1 MKAVVLAGGEGTRLR
16 PLTFTRPKPMLPL
29 GPNPIIHYVLSHL
42 ARDGFKDVIII
53 PGYLKDQVMGYVG
66 DGSQFGVRVTYVVE
80 PEGVT
85 FGTAGSLKLAAHLLD
100 EKFLVVQADVVSEI
114 SLTDMA
120 RFHSD
125 RQGEVSIAL
134 TNVDDPSSY
143 GVAIVDEENE
153 IVKFVEKPPLGTV
166 PSNLVSTGFY
176 ILEPEVLDYVENEK
190 WDFAKDLFPY
200 LMRLGQHLF
209 GYSFDSFWVDVG
221 ELKGYLKGVNWVLRN
236 LAADPPKDAKMIGSP
251 QEAVFAR
258 GDVKIGKGSEV
269 LGPAWIDNETSLGEN
284 VQIRPG
290 TVLKENSHLMSGT
303 RFDGGVAFEHT
314 VFRRNC
320 SIKSTIIGERA
331 VIGNEVSID
340 RAMIGQGCNIGNG
353 AKVLP
358 GSKLWPNT
366 RVEEG
371 DTVDGIVA
379 VPRDKSFY
387 FDTGLGK
394 YSGILATSIQEFLDS
409 LKIVPL
415 ESLEYHIGRRDF
427 EKWTKDVLGS
437 IQLADNIRTVRRSQ
451 LMGEDLRLQLVQV
464 VKEWADRVSSPE
476 PRSESQKQVDPP
488 LTTI

>member
-1 MKAVVLAGGEGTRLR
+1 MHIMLGRPELRMEEEREQASNSPALKTVVLAGGEGTRLR

-42 ARDGFKDVIII
+42 SQNGFKDLIMI
-53 PGYLKDQVMGYVG
+53 PGYLKDQLMGYVG
-66 DGSQFGVRVTYVVE
+66 DGSRFGVRVTYVVE

-100 EKFLVVQADVVSEI
+100 ETFLVVQADVVSEI

-134 TNVDDPSSY
+134 TNVDDPSAY

-153 IVKFVEKPPLGTV
+153 IVRFVEKPSPGTV

-200 LMRLGQHLF
+200 LMRLGKHLF
-209 GYSFDSFWVDVG
+209 GYTSDSFWVDVG

-236 LAADPPKDAKMIGSP
+236 FATDPPKDARLIGNPSEP
-251 QEAVFAR
+251 VFAR
-258 GDVKIGKGSEV
+258 GDVKIGRGSQM
-269 LGPAWIDNETSLGEN
+269 LGPSWIDNETSLGEN

-290 TVLKENSHLMSGT
+290 TVLKENSRLMSGT
-303 RFDGGVAFEHT
+303 SFETGVAFENT
-314 VFRRNC
+314 VFGRNC
-320 SIKSTIIGERA
+320 SIKSAIIGERA
-331 VIGNEVSID
+331 VIGNDVSID
-340 RAMIGQGCNIGNG
+340 RSIIGQGCNIGNN
-353 AKVLP
+353 AKILP

-371 DTVDGIVA
+371 DTVDGIIA

-387 FDTGLGK
+387 FDTGLGQ
-394 YSGILATSIQEFLDS
+394 YSGILATSIQEFLDA

-415 ESLEYHIGRRDF
+415 ESLEYHIGR
-427 EKWTKDVLGS
+427 S
-437 IQLADNIRTVRRSQ
+437 RS
-451 LMGEDLRLQLVQV
+451 LPTARMKMTIPIANSCRLI
-464 VKEWADRVSSPE
+464 AID
-476 PRSESQKQVDPP
+476 
-488 LTTI
+488 TTGLNPVFQIS

>member
-1 MKAVVLAGGEGTRLR
+1 
-16 PLTFTRPKPMLPL
+16 MLPL

-42 ARDGFKDVIII
+42 SRNGFNDLIII

-66 DGSQFGVRVTYVVE
+66 DGSRFGVRVTYVVE

-100 EKFLVVQADVVSEI
+100 ETFLVVQADVVSEI

-125 RQGEVSIAL
+125 RKGEVSIAL
-134 TNVDDPSSY
+134 TNVDDPYSY

-153 IVKFVEKPPLGTV
+153 IVKFVEKPAPGTV

-200 LMRLGQHLF
+200 LMRLGKHLF
-209 GYSFDSFWVDVG
+209 GYTFDSFWVDVG
-221 ELKGYLKGVNWVLRN
+221 ELKGYLKGANWVLRN
-236 LAADPPKDAKMIGSP
+236 LAADPPRDARLIGSTS
-251 QEAVFAR
+251 ERVFAR
-258 GDVKIGKGSEV
+258 GDLKIGQGSQMH
-269 LGPAWIDNETSLGEN
+269 GPAWIDNEASLGEH

-303 RFDGGVAFEHT
+303 IFESGVAFENT
-314 VFRRNC
+314 VFGRNC
-320 SIKSTIIGERA
+320 SVRSAIIGERA

-340 RAMIGQGCNIGNG
+340 RAIIGQGCSIGNN
-353 AKVLP
+353 AKILP

-371 DTVDGIVA
+371 ETVDGIRA

-387 FDTGLGK
+387 FRTGLGR
-394 YSGILATSIQEFLDS
+394 YSGILATSIQEFLDA

-451 LMGEDLRLQLVQV
+451 LVGEDLRLQLVDV
-464 VKEWADRVSSPE
+464 VREWADRVSSPE
-476 PRSESQKQVDPP
+476 PQSEPQKQVDSP
-488 LTTI
+488 LPTV